1 MNLNDPASVEEV
13 EDGGEEVCK
22 LAVVIHNSTTYFY
35 KKFCQNLN
43 KKSCDEVCFTLSCKK

>member
-1 MNLNDPASVEEV
+1 MNLNDPASIEEV

-43 KKSCDEVCFTLSCKK
+43 KKTCDGVCFTLSCKK